1 MIKIDQKYQAL
12 LLEAVEE
19 LMYKVSLELAN
30 LKGEP
35 LTKIRKDLTRKQ
47 EEIETLQRLIYLS
60 KD

>member
-60 KD
+60 K